1 MPAQHFS
8 THFSEHR
15 KVIDASIASLQS
27 ASDAAAEAIISS
39 LGRGGKLLAFGNG
52 GSATQA
58 SHLVEELI
66 GRFKETRRPLP
77 AISLVG
83 DSSVLTC
90 IANDFGYGALFERQ
104 VEALA
109 VMGDAVVGIT
119 TSGRSENVLRG
130 LKAAKDKGAVT
141 IALCGKH
148 GLQGG
153 DADHVI
159 AVPSEEGAYI
169 QEVHLMLLHVWC
181 IAVDTTINPSSCRI
195 SPSST
200 PTRLA
205 DCARGPNGRAGAT
218 SRASCSA
225 WRAGRSSIPT
235 SMPSRRPVHSSPS
248 SCWTWT

>member
-1 MPAQHFS
+1 MTAQHFS

-39 LGRGGKLLAFGNG
+39 LGRGGKVLAFGNG

-83 DSSVLTC
+83 DAGVVTC
-90 IANDFGYGALFERQ
+90 IANDFGYGALFERH

-109 VMGDAVVGIT
+109 AMGDAVVGIT

-141 IALCGKH
+141 IALCGQQ

-153 DADHVI
+153 EADHVI
-159 AVPSEEGAYI
+159 AVPSEQGAYI

-181 IAVDTTINPSSCRI
+181 IAVDATIK
-195 SPSST
+195 
-200 PTRLA
+200 
-205 DCARGPNGRAGAT
+205 AG
-218 SRASCSA
+218 
-225 WRAGRSSIPT
+225 GL
-235 SMPSRRPVHSSPS
+235 
-248 SCWTWT
+248 